1 MMARPMTWT
10 NPIRCGGGARQVEM
24 FWFAGCEQDYR
35 GPLIRNCTRRA
46 AHRVVGERTKCI
58 VRPEN
63 VDALAVHYVTQSEG
77 RVLVPNSTTALRFA
91 HYKPGRLLN
100 TTVED
105 ASLAALAPAVC
116 AEIRRAG
123 GPTEAC

>member
-1 MMARPMTWT
+1 MT
-10 NPIRCGGGARQVEM
+10 RGGGARQVEM
-24 FWFAGCEQDYR
+24 FWFAGCGQNYR

-46 AHRVVGERTKCI
+46 ARRVVGERTKCI

-63 VDALAVHYVTQSEG
+63 VDALAVHYVTKSAG
-77 RVLVPNSTTALRFA
+77 RVLVPSATTALRLA
-91 HYKPGRLLN
+91 HYKPGKRLAG
-100 TTVED
+100 VED

-123 GPTEAC
+123 GPAEASAC